1 MYAPLVRSDYYGT
14 SVPLGGPRSATDLP
28 FRQTGCPTMRAATSG
43 SHVPCVPIGQDG
55 RPTLPRQ
62 PRRAY
67 AADLRRDL
75 LARRLDGLRSRT
87 LSLRAAAHCIPAQI
101 RQIRAGTTL
110 TGLYTLVPRVR
121 LLALLAGPAPS
132 GSADASR
139 RCRGCFPPSPASPGS
154 DCPQLL
160 PGRCDG
166 PTVVVFHLHS
176 VTQNFVAHVGSAR
189 GAVLASRPA
198 RFPGPPS
205 APAVPVP
212 EQRAL
217 HEPRRAVFFRPC
229 WAMGR
234 RSSCLGRSSG

>member
-1 MYAPLVRSDYYGT
+1 MAISRRRTCPAVG
-14 SVPLGGPRSATDLP
+14 PGGPTTRAT
-28 FRQTGCPTMRAATSG
+28 TGG

-75 LARRLDGLRSRT
+75 LTRRIDGLRSRT
-87 LSLRAAAHCIPAQI
+87 PNLRATVHCLPAQI
-101 RQIRAGTTL
+101 RQIRAGAPL

-132 GSADASR
+132 GSTDASR
-139 RCRGCFPPSPASPGS
+139 RCRGCLPPSPASPGS
-154 DCPQLL
+154 GCPQLL

-166 PTVVVFHLHS
+166 PVVVVFHLHS

-189 GAVLASRPA
+189 GAVLAFRPA

-212 EQRAL
+212 GQRAL
-217 HEPRRAVFFRPC
+217 HKS
-229 WAMGR
+229 R
-234 RSSCLGRSSG
+234 RSC